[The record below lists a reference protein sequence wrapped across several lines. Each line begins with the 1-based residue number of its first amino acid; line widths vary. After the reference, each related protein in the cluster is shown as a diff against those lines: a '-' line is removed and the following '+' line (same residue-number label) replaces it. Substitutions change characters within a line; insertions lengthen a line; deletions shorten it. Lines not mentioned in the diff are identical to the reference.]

1 MKRTGKA
8 IWIGLSA
15 LVMMQ
20 ARFAMAGGW
29 LGITVQSPE
38 GVQVGE
44 IMKDGP
50 GDKAGLHRND
60 ILMKMDG
67 KPITSLAQFM
77 TLLESAPPG
86 REMVLNLLRRGEE
99 RELKITPDDSAL
111 HQSVRPDGR
120 QIGGMEM
127 APAAQS
133 GERVWRR
140 SDPPWQQQGVSPLM
154 PGNLEPSRAD
164 VEPPRM
170 PMASFEPPE
179 PPATAWLGVA
189 PELTQAGVTVTQV
202 APGGPGE
209 RAGMKPGDVIIS
221 VSGQSVSSPRAMA
234 RVLRS
239 FRPKDLVEVTINRNG
254 QIIDVQAQ
262 LIAPPAASP
271 ASVAPGEGPGQ

>member
-1 MKRTGKA
+1 MKRSGKA
-8 IWIGLSA
+8 VWIGLSA
-15 LVMMQ
+15 LLMMQ
-20 ARFAMAGGW
+20 ARLATAGGW

-50 GDKAGLHRND
+50 GDKSGLHRND

-77 TLLESAPPG
+77 AMLEAAPPG
-86 REMVLNLLRRGEE
+86 KEMVLSLLRRGEE

-120 QIGGMEM
+120 QMGGMEM
-127 APAAQS
+127 PSETQPK
-133 GERVWRR
+133 ERVWRR
-140 SDPPWQQQGVSPLM
+140 SEPPWQQQGVSPML
-154 PGNLEPSRAD
+154 PGNLEPPRGE

-170 PMASFEPPE
+170 PVAPYEPPE

-189 PELTQAGVTVTQV
+189 PELTQAGVIVTQV

-262 LIAPPAASP
+262 LIAPPVSP
-271 ASVAPGEGPGQ
+271 AEGPGQ